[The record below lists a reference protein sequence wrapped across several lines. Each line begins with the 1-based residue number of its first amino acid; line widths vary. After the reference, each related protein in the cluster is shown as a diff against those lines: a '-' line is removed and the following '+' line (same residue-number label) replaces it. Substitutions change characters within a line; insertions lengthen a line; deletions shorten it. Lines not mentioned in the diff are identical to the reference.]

1 MLTWEAKSISTT
13 WDDTDFGPY
22 KGGIVGYVFHDNG
35 TSPNVDVVAHMD
47 ASQDDGTRP
56 DSHVIT
62 NDGHT
67 ATLHAD
73 GHTVVEGTA
82 AAMVAPPL
90 IIVE

>member
-1 MLTWEAKSISTT
+1 MIRTL
-13 WDDTDFGPY
+13 GPT
-22 KGGIVGYVFHDNG
+22 KVESSGTVFHDNG

-47 ASQDDGTRP
+47 ASQDDGARP
-56 DSHVIT
+56 DGHVIT
-62 NDGHT
+62 NDGHA
-67 ATLHAD
+67 ATQHAN